1 MERAA
6 VFLVSAAKEKRKHKK
21 LSLFIVKFGLEGIGD
36 PLHSLQ
42 TKLTKKRLSAYLFEP
57 VALQ

>member
-6 VFLVSAAKEKRKHKK
+6 VFLVSAAKDKRKHKK

-42 TKLTKKRLSAYLFEP
+42 TKLTKKDSKPTYSSL
-57 VALQ
+57 